1 MIESTGIRP
10 LDLDFV
16 RAVFLCGGSGELDS
30 ALLARPSD
38 GALMML
44 PQLGQGPL
52 TPAME
57 AGTESCLP
65 QAGHWKTINEVA
77 SCGTGMIPVTEVS

>member
-1 MIESTGIRP
+1 MESTGIRP

-16 RAVFLCGGSGELDS
+16 RAEFLCWGSGELAPAS
-30 ALLARPSD
+30 WTTPSD

-52 TPAME
+52 TPAIV
-57 AGTESCLP
+57 AGTESGLP

>member
-1 MIESTGIRP
+1 
-10 LDLDFV
+10 
-16 RAVFLCGGSGELDS
+16 
-30 ALLARPSD
+30 
-38 GALMML
+38 MML

-52 TPAME
+52 TPAIV
-57 AGTESCLP
+57 AGTESGLP